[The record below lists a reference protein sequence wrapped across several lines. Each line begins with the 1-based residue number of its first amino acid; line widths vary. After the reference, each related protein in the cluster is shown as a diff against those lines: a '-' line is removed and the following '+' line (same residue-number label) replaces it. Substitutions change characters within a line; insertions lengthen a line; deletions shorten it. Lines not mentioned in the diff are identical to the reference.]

1 MVLSNFNKK
10 QADIKSYMDMWL
22 YLFRYMEELDEKPE
36 FLDNRVFELIFD
48 IGKVA
53 NLITG
58 RGRIR
63 KRQEGRTC
71 ESRD

>member
-48 IGKVA
+48 IGNVA